1 VGQGIWE
8 KNPLRSFWIN
18 SVQKI
23 LSNIEAGR
31 IEGAI
36 SVVTEIYYRYLEEKI
51 PDLAKTRLKSFL
63 LLLYILKEL
72 L

>member
-1 VGQGIWE
+1 MGQGIWE